1 MKKKRGRGVT
11 CAISSNLFVSFSLFL
26 VISLSLI
33 FLRNFK
39 FGRRKQEEARE
50 MGKYVEMLD
59 TGAKIANRIR
69 AHYPQTSGLYY
80 HPPSNGHD
88 ASGDSTM
95 SNNATYLVEPFSSKV
110 Y

>member
-1 MKKKRGRGVT
+1 MRGVT
-11 CAISSNLFVSFSLFL
+11 
-26 VISLSLI
+26 LSPPWDHLSPNDG
-33 FLRNFK
+33 NFK

-80 HPPSNGHD
+80 HPPTNGHD
-88 ASGDSTM
+88 VSGDSTM
-95 SNNATYLVEPFSSKV
+95 SNNATYPVEPFSSKV
-110 Y
+110 YYDEMDTKDLILFVVIG